1 MQSLEYKASIDLSKN
16 VRQAYSYVTVF
27 QNNIAEIIKV
37 NIFCRNLWW
46 IFKKQKSKA
55 SIKNQEG
62 NS

>member
-37 NIFCRNLWW
+37 NIFCRNL
-46 IFKKQKSKA
+46 
-55 SIKNQEG
+55 
-62 NS
+62 